1 MMELGQLT
9 VALTEGFV
17 FFFFFPLKQVIT
29 KGCIAVGMRG

>member
-9 VALTEGFV
+9 VALTEV
-17 FFFFFPLKQVIT
+17 FFFFPLKQVIT